1 MNLRARFTV
10 IASVRND
17 LMMNV
22 GELLKKM
29 RELRKVSQ
37 RQLCAGISS
46 QAALSR
52 MEKSG
57 NIPANMLLAFLDR
70 LDIQP
75 IEFFALAEE
84 HQTANTRVFLDR
96 LQEAKSSRQKAN
108 QLIKEET
115 GLYQKTGIL
124 RHKINALVVSAC
136 YCKANKIPL
145 KNNDV
150 IAVMVK
156 DYLLKL
162 GNWFINDALLY
173 VNVFFIFDNAFIKSN
188 HLQVIRLL
196 EQSPFDSAQKYTY
209 QIDYANNVILL
220 AFERKNLL
228 DLAFYLA
235 NYQELLTNDFSSL
248 SARICYSIF
257 EQLYE
262 LMCDF
267 SDKRYQ
273 NLLQELQNLK
283 TNEAAGIVT
292 KLTDFVNDCLKDQVG
307 N

>member
-1 MNLRARFTV
+1 
-10 IASVRND
+10 
-17 LMMNV
+17 MNV
-22 GELLKKM
+22 GILLKKM

-57 NIPANMLLAFLDR
+57 NIPSNMLLAYLER

-96 LQEAKSSRQKAN
+96 LQEAKSSRQKAD
-108 QLIKEET
+108 QLIKEEI
-115 GLYQKTGIL
+115 GLYHKTGIL
-124 RHKINALVVSAC
+124 RHKINALAVWAN

-145 KNNDV
+145 KNNDA
-150 IAVMVK
+150 IAAVVK

-188 HLQVIRLL
+188 HLQVIQVLDT
-196 EQSPFDSAQKYTY
+196 SPFDSAQKYTY

-257 EQLYE
+257 TQLYE